1 MSYFIITF
9 GLLFKNTF
17 GMYLKQY
24 IPLLLTLIF
33 LMCACGKHR
42 YLQAPKNTAQ
52 QDTLYLKA
60 VEQYRVQAHD
70 ILHIR
75 VLTENEKYAGLFGS
89 NASQQATNSSASSF
103 YTSGYVVDSDGNIEL
118 PVAGKIFVLGL
129 TVDEIQSLVHRKV
142 SEVIYDNQVIV
153 RLVSFRISVLG
164 EVQAPGEY
172 TIYQDRA
179 TILQALAMAGDM
191 NYYADRKKVMIYR
204 ATEQGII
211 PYSIDLTQ
219 RNALSSPLFHVQ
231 PNDQIYVQPLPRAVF
246 RVNVSDIVTYISAVS
261 SSLALIVAILSLNK

>member
-1 MSYFIITF
+1 
-9 GLLFKNTF
+9 
-17 GMYLKQY
+17 MYLKQY